1 MPADLY
7 DLLIERASSSAP
19 VRRLLLGLNWS
30 VAEVEACGLCF
41 SPTEASRTLAWPGTV
56 AGRAAAE
63 VVPWIRSPE
72 PAEAAAGVAVINA
85 ALNHIENGCLGRARP
100 LSGSGGPP
108 HLRVFAHFKADVRG
122 ANVVVVG
129 RYPGLDALWDP
140 RDYVCLERRSLPG
153 TLPESA
159 AEQVLPRA
167 DWVFL
172 TASSL
177 ANHTLP
183 RLLRLSRGAR
193 VVLMGPSVPWMA
205 EWSDFG
211 VHFLAGVAVRD
222 AGALLQIAAEGGG
235 TRIFDHAVE
244 YRLIQ
249 LA

>member
-1 MPADLY
+1 MPADIY
-7 DLLIERASSSAP
+7 DLLVERATSNVP

-30 VAEVEACGLCF
+30 VAELEACGLCF

-72 PAEAAAGVAVINA
+72 PAEATVGVAVVNA
-85 ALNHIENGCLGRARP
+85 ALNHPANDCMSRARP
-100 LSGSGGPP
+100 LSQSGPP
-108 HLRVFAHFKADVRG
+108 HLRVFAHFKADVQG

-140 RDYVCLERRSLPG
+140 RAYVCLERRSLPG

-167 DWVFL
+167 DWVFV

-177 ANHTLP
+177 ANQTLP
-183 RLLRLSRGAR
+183 RLLRLSRGAK
-193 VVLMGPSVPWMA
+193 VVLMGPSLPWMA

-222 AGALLQIAAEGGG
+222 AEALLRIAAEGGG